1 MSELSITD
9 ARIRF
14 GSYEALKGISV
25 AVAQGQLVTL
35 LGPSGCGKTTLL
47 RAIAGFIPLDD
58 GAITI
63 DGADMRE
70 VPPER
75 RNTAMCFQSYAL
87 FPHLTVFEN
96 IAFGLRQKGTPRD
109 DLDKRVRASA
119 AQVSLEAQLQ
129 KLPSQLSGGQQQ
141 RVALARALA
150 VRPGVILFD
159 EPLSNLDARLR
170 DQVRF
175 EIRQLQKAHG
185 FTAVYVTH
193 DQAEAL
199 AMSDLVVVMNAGSIE
214 QAGTPY
220 EVYYRPVNRFVADFV
235 GTANIMPVRV
245 TAADAGRGTYR
256 VTSPMGE
263 VTVQSDEPPVA
274 EEVYAMWRP
283 EDAVACPESSD
294 LSNVVTFE
302 IKAQSF
308 LGNLTD
314 LAVAPQGSDVTY
326 RVQILGQTE
335 ISDGSLRSF
344 QIAPE
349 KVRFLKER
357 VQ

>member
-1 MSELSITD
+1 MSVLSVSD
-9 ARIRF
+9 ARVRF

-25 AVAQGQLVTL
+25 SVEQGKLVTL

-47 RAIAGFIPLDD
+47 RAIAGFIPLDS
-58 GAITI
+58 GSIAI
-63 DGADMRE
+63 DGADMQT

-87 FPHLTVFEN
+87 FPHLSVFEN
-96 IAFGLRQKGTPRD
+96 IAFGLRQKRTARGEIQS
-109 DLDKRVRASA
+109 RVEASA
-119 AQVSLEAQLQ
+119 AQVSLGYQLE
-129 KLPSQLSGGQQQ
+129 KLPAQLSGGQQQ

-199 AMSDLVVVMNAGSIE
+199 AMSDLVVVMNGGQIE
-214 QAGTPY
+214 QAGTPH

-235 GTANIMPVRV
+235 GTANIMPVEVIGR
-245 TAADAGRGTYR
+245 DATSGRYR
-256 VTSPMGE
+256 VDSPMGE
-263 VTVQSDEPPVA
+263 LEIQSDEAPLA
-274 EEVYAMWRP
+274 GQVYAMWRP
-283 EDAVACPESSD
+283 EDATASD
-294 LSNVVTFE
+294 GQDGAVNVIRFVVRAT
-302 IKAQSF
+302 SF

-314 LAVAPQGSDVTY
+314 LSVSVADGDSHY
-326 RVQILGQTE
+326 RIQMLGQTSIE
-335 ISDGSLRSF
+335 EGATQTF
-344 QIAPE
+344 QIDPQ

>member
-1 MSELSITD
+1 VSVLGITD

-25 AVAQGQLVTL
+25 SVQQGQLVTL

-47 RAIAGFIPLDD
+47 RAIAGFIPLDA
-58 GAITI
+58 GVITI
-63 DGADMRE
+63 DGADMHG

-87 FPHLTVFEN
+87 FPHLTVLEN
-96 IAFGLRQKGTPRD
+96 IAFGLRQKGTAKD
-109 DLDKRVRASA
+109 QVEQRAQTSA

-129 KLPSQLSGGQQQ
+129 KLPAQLSGGQQQ

-199 AMSDLVVVMNAGSIE
+199 AMSDLVVVMNAGRIE
-214 QAGTPY
+214 QAGTPHD
-220 EVYYRPVNRFVADFV
+220 VYYRPVNRFVADFV

-245 TAADAGRGTYR
+245 IGSDGAQGLYR
-256 VTSPMGE
+256 VNSPMGE
-263 VTVQSDEPPVA
+263 VEIRSGEAPVA
-274 EEVYAMWRP
+274 DDVYAMWRP
-283 EDAVACPESSD
+283 EDAVACTEPD
-294 LSNVVTFE
+294 GTSNQLQFV
-302 IKAQSF
+302 IKARSF

-314 LAVAPQGSDVTY
+314 LAVCPLGSDVLY
-326 RVQILGQTE
+326 RIQILGQTG
-335 ISDGSLRSF
+335 IADGSTKTFR
-344 QIAPE
+344 IDPD